1 MIYDISFPLSP
12 RTMVYPGDPPF
23 VREVLLDGAKGDAC
37 TLSLLHLGSHLGTH
51 VDFPRHF
58 FPNGMDAASFPLNR
72 LCGACKVFHLP
83 HAAKITK
90 EMVENLDIRP
100 GDRVLFRT
108 DNEAF
113 DGIHPLRA
121 PVYLTAA
128 AGEYLAERKI
138 ALLGVDYESPEAD
151 GDFPIH
157 RALLGQNIP
166 ILENLKL
173 KDVPAGEYRL
183 YCLPLKIT
191 EGDGCWVRPILE
203 R

>member
-1 MIYDISFPLSP
+1 
-12 RTMVYPGDPPF
+12 
-23 VREVLLDGAKGDAC
+23 
-37 TLSLLHLGSHLGTH
+37 
-51 VDFPRHF
+51 
-58 FPNGMDAASFPLNR
+58 MDAASFPLEQ
-72 LCGACKVFHLP
+72 LCGACKVFYLP
-83 HAAKITK
+83 DAAEITK
-90 EMVENLDIRP
+90 DMLKRLDIQP

-113 DGIHPLRA
+113 DGIHPLPH
-121 PVYLTAA
+121 PVYLAA
-128 AGEYLAERKI
+128 EAGEYLTERKI
-138 ALLGVDYESPEAD
+138 ALLGVDYESPEGD

-157 RALLGQNIP
+157 KALLGRNIP